1 MRDPEPDHLFSGAE
15 GSDRGRSGAP
25 LRRGRGL
32 TVAIGVAMLAGALS
46 AGSAAAGPMPG
57 PAASPALASAGG
69 GQQGLVQNVAVVC
82 NGWGR
87 CWTTAPPYA
96 APVYVA
102 PNPYYRYGYYGAP
115 PYYYPPAPYAYR
127 PHCWWVVRA
136 TVWGPRQVQVCN

>member
-1 MRDPEPDHLFSGAE
+1 MRVQKSRA
-15 GSDRGRSGAP
+15 
-25 LRRGRGL
+25 
-32 TVAIGVAMLAGALS
+32 AGAAGRVRLGYGLAAAAAVVTLS
-46 AGSAAAGPMPG
+46 AGAAVAGPLPG
-57 PAASPALASAGG
+57 PTSSPEASGASGK
-69 GQQGLVQNVAVVC
+69 GLVQDVAVVC

-87 CWTTAPPYA
+87 CWTTPPPYA
-96 APVYVA
+96 PPVYVA